1 MDPSGSSGPRTLTI
15 QSPKYPKKYE
25 NDLVCTWRITATSGT
40 IKMLFSKF
48 NVEANSRCAK
58 DYLQVS
64 GPIRKYRKVKIC
76 GTNMPSSFN
85 LQSSKKTM
93 IIKFVSNGSVRK
105 TGFRATLFANG

>member
-1 MDPSGSSGPRTLTI
+1 
-15 QSPKYPKKYE
+15 
-25 NDLVCTWRITATSGT
+25 
-40 IKMLFSKF
+40 MLFSKF

-64 GPIRKYRKVKIC
+64 GPMRKYRKVKIC

-85 LQSSKKTM
+85 LQSSKKTL